1 VRRLGWEETYFNTAQ
16 RILARRMHREW
27 AWNKGGRQ
35 RGSISKDV
43 IGSGAMPR
51 RPRGK
56 DAKMLHDVT
65 KLRRVTAR
73 AIRNQ
78 PGLAALPRTM
88 GVLLTVWLV
97 YFFAINLFAK
107 QLDTIQVPYLEVP
120 LSAYLAALGAF
131 AVFGAAVYVLTRAIR
146 AR

>member
-1 VRRLGWEETYFNTAQ
+1 
-16 RILARRMHREW
+16 MPHR
-27 AWNKGGRQ
+27 
-35 RGSISKDV
+35 
-43 IGSGAMPR
+43 PC
-51 RPRGK
+51 GK

-88 GVLLTVWLV
+88 GVLLTAWLV
-97 YFFAINLFAK
+97 YFFTINLFAK
-107 QLDTIQVPYLEVP
+107 QLDTIKVPYLEVS

-131 AVFGAAVYVLTRAIR
+131 AVFGAAVYVLTRAVR

>member
-1 VRRLGWEETYFNTAQ
+1 
-16 RILARRMHREW
+16 M
-27 AWNKGGRQ
+27 
-35 RGSISKDV
+35 
-43 IGSGAMPR
+43 
-51 RPRGK
+51 
-56 DAKMLHDVT
+56 MLHDVT

-88 GVLLTVWLV
+88 GVLLTAWLV

-107 QLDTIQVPYLEVP
+107 QLDSIKVPYLDVP
-120 LSAYLAALGAF
+120 LSAHLAALGAF
-131 AVFGAAVYVLTRAIR
+131 AVFGAALYLLTRAVR

>member
-1 VRRLGWEETYFNTAQ
+1 MQRECGWNEGDNNGVRFFE
-16 RILARRMHREW
+16 
-27 AWNKGGRQ
+27 
-35 RGSISKDV
+35 DV
-43 IGSGAMPR
+43 IGSGAMLRWPC
-51 RPRGK
+51 GK

-65 KLRRVTAR
+65 KLRRATAR

-88 GVLLTVWLV
+88 GVLLTAWLV
-97 YFFAINLFAK
+97 YFFTVNLLAK
-107 QLDTIQVPYLEVP
+107 QLDTIKVPYLDVS

-131 AVFGAAVYVLTRAIR
+131 AVFGAAVYVLTRALR